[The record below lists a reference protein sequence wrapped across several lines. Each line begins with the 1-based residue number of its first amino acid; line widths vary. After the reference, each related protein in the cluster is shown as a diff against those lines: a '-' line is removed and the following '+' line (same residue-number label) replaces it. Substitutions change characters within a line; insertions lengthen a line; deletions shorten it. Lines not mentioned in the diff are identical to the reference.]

1 MPVQDE
7 DLARAEAKALER
19 RYHLRTITIFDR
31 HIIARFSAAWS

>member
-19 RYHLRTITIFDR
+19 RYHPQNHHDFQ
-31 HIIARFSAAWS
+31 

>member
-19 RYHLRTITIFDR
+19 RYHPQN
-31 HIIARFSAAWS
+31 HSRFSIDILQHV